1 MNYPSCFLKNSPQ
14 VSLGGTPSPPL
25 CTRQRIM
32 SDTVSSTPKTWKSLV
47 LLTVVPLFNLI
58 YPALFFLSFFSLI
71 SLFPFYLRMSGCN
84 HDDVGKECSQNEVS
98 GVPSMTAQGIQ

>member
-1 MNYPSCFLKNSPQ
+1 
-14 VSLGGTPSPPL
+14 
-25 CTRQRIM
+25 M

-98 GVPSMTAQGIQ
+98 GVPSMTALSTVTPWAVIEGYKYIYRTKKVY